1 MSLVDEIFRH
11 LLSGQQI
18 TPLEALTKYQCLS
31 LAQRIYDIKD
41 ELRTNDLY
49 KGWHILTHMINQ
61 NGKRFAS
68 YELVK
73 SEISLTVAA

>member
-1 MSLVDEIFRH
+1 MSQIDMIFQH

-18 TPLEALTKYQCLS
+18 TPLCALSKYGCMS

-41 ELRTNDLY
+41 ELRTNPLY
-49 KGWHILTHMINQ
+49 KGWYIVTHMVEK
-61 NGKRFAS
+61 NGKRFGS

-73 SEISLTVAA
+73 TELEVAA